1 MPDYRLYL
9 FENGHIVQ
17 GQFVVADDDAA
28 AVQRAREL
36 VSDHPAELWFDDV
49 KIHIFNPL
57 PPEIDATE

>member
-28 AVQRAREL
+28 AIERAQEL
-36 VSDHPAELWFDDV
+36 AGDHPAELWSDTV
-49 KIHIFNPL
+49 KIHIFNPVL
-57 PPEIDATE
+57 

>member
-28 AVQRAREL
+28 AIERAREL
-36 VSDHPAELWFDDV
+36 AGDQPAELWHEAV
-49 KIHIFNPL
+49 KVHIFNPVL
-57 PPEIDATE
+57 